1 MLEILKKN
9 EKEAYQNKEACY
21 KDEIDFNKSKEV
33 ALKIKNECDEALAKV
48 LPILENAAKALEKI
62 TKDDISNLKS
72 F

>member
-1 MLEILKKN
+1 
-9 EKEAYQNKEACY
+9 
-21 KDEIDFNKSKEV
+21 
-33 ALKIKNECDEALAKV
+33 LKIKNECDEALAKV